1 MSNCDIWNHRVS
13 PLDVLTVS
21 YPQPQNTFGRSPTTG
36 LVLYRRAQ
44 KRMTAT
50 LRWINIHWMMMMNHK
65 MFSIIMC
72 YYDHTLWFYI
82 ILVVVISNIISII
95 IATIPNIIITYCM
108 YTHIVYIYMI
118 CYICIYKYMIY
129 IYIYIHTYISISYTC
144 VIYIYIVQNI
154 KYSTLHDMS

>member
-13 PLDVLTVS
+13 PLDVLAVS

-72 YYDHTLWFYI
+72 YYDHILWFYI

-108 YTHIVYIYMI
+108 YTHIVYIWYVTYV
-118 CYICIYKYMIY
+118 YINTW
-129 IYIYIHTYISISYTC
+129 YIYIHTYIHIYLVYMC
-144 VIYIYIVQNI
+144 CIYIY
-154 KYSTLHDMS
+154 TLCKI